1 MCGKDFKIKMAK
13 SRKTVLRI
21 LDVIAAIIMVVWNL
35 VEILAIPAF
44 FSFIGWLNNYPWQYY
59 AATIGGFFVIAGVIQ
74 LVCHFLFK
82 RLEKKYESVLV
93 RFFSKIFGE
102 KVDEQE

>member
-1 MCGKDFKIKMAK
+1 MKKLLKFLGI
-13 SRKTVLRI
+13 
-21 LDVIAAIIMVVWNL
+21 IAAIIMVVWNL

-44 FSFIGWLNNYPWQYY
+44 FALIGWLNNYPWQYY

-74 LVCHFLFK
+74 LICHFVFK
-82 RLEKKYESVLV
+82 RLEKKDESALI

-102 KVDEQE
+102 KTGEQQ

>member
-1 MCGKDFKIKMAK
+1 MKKLLKFLGI
-13 SRKTVLRI
+13 
-21 LDVIAAIIMVVWNL
+21 IAAIIMVVWNL

-44 FSFIGWLNNYPWQYY
+44 FALIGWLNNYPWQYY

-74 LVCHFLFK
+74 LICHFVFK
-82 RLEKKYESVLV
+82 RLEKKYESALI

-102 KVDEQE
+102 KTGEQQ

>member
-1 MCGKDFKIKMAK
+1 MKKLLNF
-13 SRKTVLRI
+13 
-21 LDVIAAIIMVVWNL
+21 LDIIATIIMVVWNL

-44 FSFIGWLNNYPWQYY
+44 FALVGWLNNYPWQYY

-74 LVCHFLFK
+74 LICHFVFK
-82 RLEKKYESVLV
+82 RLEKKYESALI

-102 KVDEQE
+102 KIDEQQ